1 MTIKHLDEIENQL
14 LLSHGTYYETLR
26 NNKGSIENYT
36 TIISEQKASWQTI
49 LYSVHRVRDSFAE

>member
-14 LLSHGTYYETLR
+14 LLSHDTYYETLR

-36 TIISEQKASWQTI
+36 TIISKQKASWQTI